1 MTAEELAVAGITQ
14 EQARAGFQTIAGA
27 EELFVALPGTTEQAI
42 TEQEQIG
49 GVFGT
54 SAAAQQRIRQRSRER
69 QATFEAGGRF
79 AGQGTTVTGLQ

>member
-1 MTAEELAVAGITQ
+1 
-14 EQARAGFQTIAGA
+14 
-27 EELFVALPGTTEQAI
+27 LFVALPGTTEEAI
-42 TEQEQIG
+42 SQQEQIS

-69 QATFEAGGRF
+69 QAIFEAGGRF

>member
-27 EELFVALPGTTEQAI
+27 EELFVALPGTTEEAI
-42 TEQEQIG
+42 SQQEQIS

-69 QATFEAGGRF
+69 QAAFEAGGRF